1 MLHQAFYF
9 MRLPM
14 EKTVQNKKNSIN
26 ALAQIVADMHQLYS
40 VAQNIEQY
48 CEEYAAFSGNG
59 VIPVIKHRAMVWE
72 WR

>member
-40 VAQNIEQY
+40 VAQNIERY
-48 CEEYAAFSGNG
+48 CEEYAAFAGNS
-59 VIPVIKHRAMVWE
+59 VINDMRSVQEQVDV
-72 WR
+72 